1 MGCTEVKVEESLFV
15 GWYRFCLII
24 LARSLISLSL
34 SPSHSS
40 RTHSLSHLSEW
51 IEQIKILDN
60 ALLPNNNKKNEV
72 EDEAAP
78 NTGSLSLSVA
88 TSSSSSTISSFDRTL
103 TSSNSQSSSDLSLLT
118 SASSFPSGLGDQSD
132 KEDSVGHGD
141 TQSNLDGQNGNSGEQ
156 DGSHDPKSQKEEGK
170 GDLGHGGGNRNEIG
184 SSPNQ
189 EEFPSQDRSP
199 AQIAGS
205 DNGGNG
211 KHVGNNKVDVPDNSS
226 E

>member
-15 GWYRFCLII
+15 GWYRFCFII

-78 NTGSLSLSVA
+78 NTGSLSL
-88 TSSSSSTISSFDRTL
+88 F
-103 TSSNSQSSSDLSLLT
+103 QSLLLLLLRRFLPLIVLLLLPT
-118 SASSFPSGLGDQSD
+118 
-132 KEDSVGHGD
+132 
-141 TQSNLDGQNGNSGEQ
+141 
-156 DGSHDPKSQKEEGK
+156 
-170 GDLGHGGGNRNEIG
+170 
-184 SSPNQ
+184 
-189 EEFPSQDRSP
+189 RSP
-199 AQIAGS
+199 ARISVFSLLLVHSLLVLEINLTKKTQLDMVTLNPI
-205 DNGGNG
+205 
-211 KHVGNNKVDVPDNSS
+211 
-226 E
+226 